1 LYSIAHSGTLID
13 VLRPEPNHT
22 LREIVP
28 VIKARFTQLRR
39 DGLRKTLTRLRGRV
53 GRVRSARDY
62 ARWLQQNQLD
72 AAQVEKMA
80 ESASNLSYKPVFSI
94 ITAVHNT
101 KPKWLRAS
109 IESVRRQVYP
119 HWQLCLADDGSTDAA
134 TRRVLRDCHNDP
146 RISVTHLDTSHGI
159 SAASNAALSMATG
172 EFVVMLDHDDE
183 LSIDALYQIASVLN
197 DRPDTDFLYSDED
210 KLTLDGRRCDPHFK
224 PDWSP
229 EYMLSCMYTCHVMTV
244 RRSVIDGLGGFRRE
258 FDGAQDYDL
267 VLRLMEVTS
276 RIQHIPK
283 VLYHWRKTPGSAAA
297 AATAKPWA
305 HDAGQRALVSYLER
319 NTIDGDVFPTVA
331 PGLFRVR
338 RSIQGQPLVSIVI
351 PTIGRP
357 VRRNRHDILA
367 TAVTS
372 LVERTTYRAFEI
384 IVVTDSPDL
393 TRATTR
399 ALSHVRHTVVP
410 YTSEGSFNFSHKL
423 NIGVRHASGEHVV
436 FFNDDLEVIAPE
448 WLSAM
453 LEFSQLEAIGA
464 VGAKL
469 FYPDGRLQHIGVL
482 LGVNGVA
489 AHAFHQHPGASLGY
503 AGSAVS
509 VRNVSAVTAAC
520 MMTRRRVFEE
530 VGGFDEALAVDFN
543 DVDYCLRL
551 RERGYRIV
559 FTPYAELSHRESASF
574 GPRTQHPAEMALMS
588 QRWQAA
594 IKRDPFYNPSF
605 SREFPDYRL
614 RLDEA

>member
-1 LYSIAHSGTLID
+1 
-13 VLRPEPNHT
+13 VPRPDPDHP
-22 LREIVP
+22 LHEIVP
-28 VIKARFTQLRR
+28 VIKARLSQIRR
-39 DGLRKTLTRLRGRV
+39 AGFRKTLKRLRGRV

-62 ARWLQQNQLD
+62 ARWVQQNRLEGTEI
-72 AAQVEKMA
+72 AKMVALA
-80 ESASNLSYKPVFSI
+80 EDWRYKPVFSI
-94 ITAVHNT
+94 ITPVHNT
-101 KPKWLRAS
+101 KPKWLRAC
-109 IESVRRQVYP
+109 IESVQRQMYP
-119 HWQLCLADDGSTDAA
+119 HWELCVADDGSTDVA
-134 TRRVLRDCHNDP
+134 TSRVLRECQNDP
-146 RISVTHLDTSHGI
+146 RIRVTRLPSSRGI
-159 SAASNAALSMATG
+159 SAASNTALSVGTG

-197 DRPDTDFLYSDED
+197 DRPETDFIYSDED
-210 KLTLDGRRCDPHFK
+210 KLSLDGKRCDPHFK

-229 EYMLSCMYTCHVMTV
+229 EYMLSCMYTCHVMAV
-244 RRSVIDGLGGFRRE
+244 RRSLVEQLGGFRAE

-297 AATAKPWA
+297 APAAKPWA
-305 HDAGQRALVSYLER
+305 HDAGRQALVAYLER
-319 NTIDGDVFPTVA
+319 NAIAGDVCPTVA

-338 RSIQGQPLVSIVI
+338 RHIQGLPLVSIVI
-351 PTIGRP
+351 PTIGTAA
-357 VRRNRHDILA
+357 RRDRHDILA

-372 LVERTTYRAFEI
+372 LVERTAYPEFEI

-393 TRATTR
+393 TPATNR
-399 ALSHVRHTVVP
+399 ALSRVRHTVIP
-410 YTSEGSFNFSHKL
+410 YTAEGPFNFSHKL
-423 NIGVRHASGEHVV
+423 NIGVRQASGEHVV
-436 FFNDDLEVIAPE
+436 FFNDDLEVIAAE

-453 LEFSQLEAIGA
+453 LEFSQLDAIGA